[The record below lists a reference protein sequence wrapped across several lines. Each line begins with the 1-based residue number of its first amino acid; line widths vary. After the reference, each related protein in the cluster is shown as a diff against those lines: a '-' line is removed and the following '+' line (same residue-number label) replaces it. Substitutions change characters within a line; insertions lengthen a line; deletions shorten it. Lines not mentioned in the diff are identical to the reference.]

1 MDQKLYNS
9 YVKILKNELVPALGC
24 TEPIAIAYA
33 AAKAHEVLGQMP
45 EKIELCCSG
54 NIIKNVK
61 GVKAVSYTHLDVYK
75 RQAIHRIS
83 NRSRNPPGRLVPAIR
98 CV

>member
-33 AAKAHEVLGQMP
+33 AESTRGTWTDAGE
-45 EKIELCCSG
+45 
-54 NIIKNVK
+54 
-61 GVKAVSYTHLDVYK
+61 D
-75 RQAIHRIS
+75 
-83 NRSRNPPGRLVPAIR
+83 
-98 CV
+98 

>member
-33 AAKAHEVLGQMP
+33 AAKAHEDR
-45 EKIELCCSG
+45 C
-54 NIIKNVK
+54 
-61 GVKAVSYTHLDVYK
+61 
-75 RQAIHRIS
+75 RR
-83 NRSRNPPGRLVPAIR
+83 RLNFAAAEILSKM
-98 CV
+98 